1 MKMKKSLFSILLA
14 IFCMIAIA
22 QPGNNGTPQLP
33 QGSLQP
39 KAHWQP
45 QGHQFSSNESI
56 TLMVFSPN
64 NERFWLYVNNQLFT
78 RQSMYVAKVNLAPNL
93 IYNVKVVMDNRSRDI
108 VNESL
113 CLGGNSDAIVLTVER
128 SQSHGHTPGHYR
140 LRWNGQKVNPGENN
154 YAYIWM
160 YKNDPRGTRY
170 ASGMDFLLIAPPTPQ
185 PTPQPNHP
193 GNPSAPQPP
202 HTNTPPTPP
211 APQSCPAPDFQNIKN
226 IVRSQSFESDRM
238 NVALQAIHGK
248 LLTANQ
254 IAELAE
260 LFKFEN
266 DRLKFLKSAYNEC
279 FDKPNYYVV
288 YRVLTFSSSKDEL
301 TNFLQGH

>member
-1 MKMKKSLFSILLA
+1 MKKTALSLLLA
-14 IFCMIAIA
+14 IFCLIAIA
-22 QPGNNGTPQLP
+22 QPGNNGAPQLP
-33 QGSLQP
+33 QGTLQP
-39 KAHWQP
+39 KVHWQP

-56 TLMVFSPN
+56 TLMICSPN

-78 RQSMYVAKVNLAPNL
+78 RQSVFVAKVNLAPNL
-93 IYNVKVVMDNRSRDI
+93 IYNVKVVMDNRSRDA

-113 CLGGNSDAIVLTVER
+113 CLGGNSETIMLTVER

-170 ASGMDFLLIAPPTPQ
+170 ASGMDFLLIAPPAPQ
-185 PTPQPNHP
+185 PNPQPNHP

-202 HTNTPPTPP
+202 HTSTPPTPP
-211 APQSCPAPDFQNIKN
+211 APQPCSAPDFQNIKN
-226 IVRSQSFESDRM
+226 IVRSQSFENDRM
-238 NVALQAIHGK
+238 NVALQAIRGK
-248 LLTANQ
+248 RLTADQ
-254 IAELAE
+254 IADLAE

-266 DRLKFLKSAYNEC
+266 DRVKFLKSAYSEC
-279 FDKPNYYVV
+279 FDKQNYYVV

-301 TNFLQGH
+301 TRYIQSH